1 MDTKSKS
8 CLTVPLETLNSMT
21 PEVIAA
27 IREETNSNIVPSL
40 ITGAQDWVSAN
51 PTALWDFSWDFSW
64 DFTANVLTSAQRGG
78 C

>member
-21 PEVIAA
+21 PQVITA
-27 IREETNSNIVPSL
+27 IQQETNSNIVPSL
-40 ITGAQDWVSAN
+40 ITGAQDFVTTKPA
-51 PTALWDFSWDFSW
+51 ALWDFSWDFSW
-64 DFTANVLTSAQRGG
+64 DFATNVLTSSQHGG